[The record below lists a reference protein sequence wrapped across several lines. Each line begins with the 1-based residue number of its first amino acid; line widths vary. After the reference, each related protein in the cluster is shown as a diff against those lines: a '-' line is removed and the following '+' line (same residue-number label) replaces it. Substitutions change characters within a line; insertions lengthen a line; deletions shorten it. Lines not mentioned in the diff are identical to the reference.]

1 MKNSRFMETISLK
14 RIGLLMRFYWRTEK
28 KRYLRLFL
36 TFLAIFLVKTAVIEF
51 ILMHI
56 NADVYNLSRY
66 TLTQWIFFGGIV
78 IVLSFLFDAVHHKQ
92 RAIDALCLP
101 ANNAEKFLSR
111 LILGLVGVP
120 LIVHVAL
127 LAATTVVV
135 LFLGTMDSLA
145 GNQPDWERI
154 FSYYYAMP
162 WFYDVRNAFHGFDTI
177 SHVVQRLFWEN
188 KFELVFYT
196 FFIWFGTAFRRMGW
210 VYAFI
215 AFFVVVALCVFA
227 YEVVGIRNTHL
238 LVSHTSIKSLLYC
251 FLFLSIPF
259 TLLAYHSF
267 CRSQIV
273 NHKFFTL

>member
-1 MKNSRFMETISLK
+1 METISLK

-36 TFLAIFLVKTAVIEF
+36 TFFAIFLVKTAVIEF
-51 ILMHI
+51 IFMHI
-56 NADVYNLSRY
+56 NADVYNLSHY
-66 TLTQWIFFGGIV
+66 ALTQWIFWGGIV

-120 LIVHVAL
+120 LIVNVAL
-127 LAATTVVV
+127 LAATAVVV

-154 FSYYYAMP
+154 FSYYYAQT
-162 WFYDVRNAFHGFDTI
+162 WFTDLRNTFYGFGSISNVVRSI
-177 SHVVQRLFWEN
+177 FWDN
-188 KFELVFYT
+188 MFALVFYT
-196 FFIWFGTAFRRMGW
+196 FFIWFGTAFRRLGW

-215 AFFVVVALCVFA
+215 AFFVVVALCVFT
-227 YEVVGIRNTHL
+227 YEVAGIRDTHL
-238 LVSHTSIKSLLYC
+238 FASPASTKAIFSCILLLSL
-251 FLFLSIPF
+251 PF
-259 TLLAYHSF
+259 TVLAYHSF
-267 CRSQIV
+267 CRAQIV